1 MLRGPRLSGIE
12 GEANGMDKER
22 LEHFRKL
29 LTEQLRAHDGQ
40 VRDKQQEA
48 LEMNADDGV
57 KDSVDMSLQDV
68 NQEMAFRL
76 GERESQTVAD
86 IDQAL
91 LRIEEGNYGTCQRCG
106 KPIDERRLEALP
118 TARFDAACQSE
129 LETRQGLGEDIPTL

>member
-1 MLRGPRLSGIE
+1 
-12 GEANGMDKER
+12 MDKQR

-29 LTEQLRAHDGQ
+29 LTEQLRAHDDQ

-68 NQEMAFRL
+68 NQELAFRL
-76 GERESQTVAD
+76 GERESQMVAD
-86 IDQAL
+86 IDGAL
-91 LRIEEGNYGTCQRCG
+91 QRIDDGTYGECERCG
-106 KPIDERRLEALP
+106 KPIPDARLEALP

>member
-1 MLRGPRLSGIE
+1 METG
-12 GEANGMDKER
+12 R

-29 LTEQLRAHDGQ
+29 LQEQLRSHDDQ

-68 NQEMAFRL
+68 NQELAFRL

-86 IDQAL
+86 IDEAL
-91 LRIEEGNYGTCQRCG
+91 RRIDEGTYGTCERCG
-106 KPIDERRLEALP
+106 KSIDERRLEALP

-129 LETRQGLGEDIPTL
+129 LEARQGLGQDIPTL

>member
-1 MLRGPRLSGIE
+1 
-12 GEANGMDKER
+12 MDKQR

-29 LTEQLRAHDGQ
+29 LTEQLRAHDDQ

-68 NQEMAFRL
+68 NQEIALRL
-76 GERESQTVAD
+76 GERQSQMVAD

-91 LRIEEGNYGTCQRCG
+91 LRIDEGTYGTCQSCG
-106 KPIDERRLEALP
+106 KPIPEARLEALP

-129 LETRQGLGEDIPTL
+129 IETRQGLGEDIPTL

>member
-1 MLRGPRLSGIE
+1 
-12 GEANGMDKER
+12 MDKER
-22 LEHFRKL
+22 LEYFRKM
-29 LTEQLRAHDGQ
+29 LTEQLRGHDEQ

-68 NQEMAFRL
+68 NQELAFRL
-76 GERESQTVAD
+76 GERESQAVAD

-91 LRIEEGNYGTCQRCG
+91 LRIEEGSYGTCQRCG

-118 TARFDAACQSE
+118 TARYDAACQSE
-129 LETRQGLGEDIPTL
+129 IETRQGLGEDIPTL

>member
-1 MLRGPRLSGIE
+1 
-12 GEANGMDKER
+12 MDKQR

-29 LTEQLRAHDGQ
+29 LTEQLRAHDDR

-48 LEMNADDGV
+48 LDMNADDGV

-68 NQEMAFRL
+68 NQELAFRL
-76 GERESQTVAD
+76 GERESQMVAD
-86 IDQAL
+86 IDEAL
-91 LRIEEGNYGTCQRCG
+91 RRIDEGGYGTCERCG
-106 KPIDERRLEALP
+106 KPIPEARLEALP

>member
-1 MLRGPRLSGIE
+1 
-12 GEANGMDKER
+12 MDKER

-29 LTEQLRAHDGQ
+29 LTEQLRAHDDQ

-68 NQEMAFRL
+68 NQELAFRL
-76 GERESQTVAD
+76 GERESQMVAD
-86 IDQAL
+86 IDGAL
-91 LRIEEGNYGTCQRCG
+91 QRIDDGTYGTCERCG
-106 KPIDERRLEALP
+106 KPIPEARLEALP
-118 TARFDAACQSE
+118 AARFDAACQSE

>member
-1 MLRGPRLSGIE
+1 
-12 GEANGMDKER
+12 MDKER

-68 NQEMAFRL
+68 NQELAFRL
-76 GERESQTVAD
+76 GERESQTVAE
-86 IDQAL
+86 IDEAL
-91 LRIEEGNYGTCQRCG
+91 QRIDEGTFGVCERCG
-106 KPIDERRLEALP
+106 KPIDDRRLEALP

-129 LETRQGLGEDIPTL
+129 LETRQGLGQDISTL

>member
-1 MLRGPRLSGIE
+1 
-12 GEANGMDKER
+12 MDKER

-29 LTEQLRAHDGQ
+29 LTEQLRSHDDQ

-68 NQEMAFRL
+68 NQELAFRL
-76 GERESQTVAD
+76 GERESQMVAD
-86 IDQAL
+86 IDEAL
-91 LRIEEGNYGTCQRCG
+91 RRIDEGTYGICERCG
-106 KPIDERRLEALP
+106 SPIPEPRLEALP

>member
-1 MLRGPRLSGIE
+1 
-12 GEANGMDKER
+12 MDKQR

-29 LTEQLRAHDGQ
+29 LTEQLRAHDDQ

-68 NQEMAFRL
+68 NQELAFRL
-76 GERESQTVAD
+76 GERESQMVAD
-86 IDQAL
+86 IDGAL
-91 LRIEEGNYGTCQRCG
+91 QRIDEGTYGTCERCG
-106 KPIDERRLEALP
+106 KPIPEARLEALP

-129 LETRQGLGEDIPTL
+129 LETRRGLGQDIPTL

>member
-1 MLRGPRLSGIE
+1 
-12 GEANGMDKER
+12 MDKQR

-29 LTEQLRAHDGQ
+29 LREQLRSHDGQ

-68 NQEMAFRL
+68 NQELAFRL
-76 GERESQTVAD
+76 GERESQMVAD
-86 IDQAL
+86 IDSAL
-91 LRIEEGNYGTCQRCG
+91 QRIEDGTYGVCERCG
-106 KPIDERRLEALP
+106 NPIPEARLEALP

-129 LETRQGLGEDIPTL
+129 LETRRGLGQDIPTL

>member
-1 MLRGPRLSGIE
+1 
-12 GEANGMDKER
+12 MDKQR

-29 LTEQLRAHDGQ
+29 LTEQLRSHDDQ

-68 NQEMAFRL
+68 NQELAFRL
-76 GERESQTVAD
+76 GERESQMVAD
-86 IDQAL
+86 IDGAL
-91 LRIEEGNYGTCQRCG
+91 QRIDDGTYGECERCG
-106 KPIDERRLEALP
+106 KPIPDARLEALP

>member
-1 MLRGPRLSGIE
+1 
-12 GEANGMDKER
+12 MDKQR
-22 LEHFRKL
+22 LEYFRKL
-29 LTEQLRAHDGQ
+29 LTEQLRSHDDQ

-48 LEMNADDGV
+48 LDMNADDGV

-76 GERESQTVAD
+76 GERQSQAVAD

-91 LRIEEGNYGTCQRCG
+91 LRIEEGSYGTCQRCG
-106 KPIDERRLEALP
+106 KPIPEQRLEALP

-129 LETRQGLGEDIPTL
+129 LETRQGLGQDIPTL

>member
-1 MLRGPRLSGIE
+1 
-12 GEANGMDKER
+12 MDKQR

-29 LTEQLRAHDGQ
+29 LTEQLRAHDEQ

-68 NQEMAFRL
+68 NQELALRL
-76 GERESQTVAD
+76 GERESQTVAE
-86 IDQAL
+86 IDEAL
-91 LRIEEGNYGTCQRCG
+91 RRIDEGTYGTCERCG
-106 KPIDERRLEALP
+106 RPIPDQRLEALP

-129 LETRQGLGEDIPTL
+129 LEARQGLGEDISTL